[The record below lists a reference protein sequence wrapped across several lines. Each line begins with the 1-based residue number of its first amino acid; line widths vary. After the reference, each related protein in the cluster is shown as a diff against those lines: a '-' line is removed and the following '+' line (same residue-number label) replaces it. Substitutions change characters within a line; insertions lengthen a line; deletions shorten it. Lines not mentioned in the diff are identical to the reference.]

1 MAFKLDK
8 SSMMELIEDSPALNT
23 LKNQYTPDEIWDLLE
38 DKEQISDDEELFN
51 ALMAVMYATR
61 PKGVL

>member
-1 MAFKLDK
+1 MFKVDK
-8 SSMMELIEDSPALNT
+8 ARVTEMLEDDPSLGT
-23 LKNQYTPDEIWDLLE
+23 LRNQYSVDEIWELLE
-38 DKEQISDDEELFN
+38 DKETIGNEEELYN

>member
-1 MAFKLDK
+1 MFKLTKD
-8 SSMMELIEDSPALNT
+8 SMMELIEDSPALNT
-23 LKNQYTPDEIWDLLE
+23 LKNQYTPDEIWDQLE
-38 DKEQISDDEELFN
+38 EKDQISDDEDLFN

>member
-1 MAFKLDK
+1 MFKLTKD
-8 SSMMELIEDSPALNT
+8 SMMELIEDSPALNT
-23 LKNQYTPDEIWDLLE
+23 LKNQYTADEIWEALE
-38 DKEQISDDEELFN
+38 DKDKISDDEDLFN

>member
-1 MAFKLDK
+1 MFKVTRETVAEMLD
-8 SSMMELIEDSPALNT
+8 DNPALGT
-23 LKNQYTPDEIWDLLE
+23 LKNQFSLDEIWENLE
-38 DKEQISDDEELFN
+38 DKDQISDDEGLFN

>member
-1 MAFKLDK
+1 MAFKLTRET
-8 SSMMELIEDSPALNT
+8 MMELVEDSPALNT
-23 LKNQYTPDEIWDLLE
+23 LKNQYEPDEIWELLE
-38 DKEQISDDEELFN
+38 DKEQITDDEELFN

>member
-1 MAFKLDK
+1 MFKLTKD
-8 SSMMELIEDSPALNT
+8 SMMELIEDSPALNT
-23 LKNQYTPDEIWDLLE
+23 LKNQYTADEIWEALE
-38 DKEQISDDEELFN
+38 DKDQISDDEELFN

>member
-1 MAFKLDK
+1 MFKLTK
-8 SSMMELIEDSPALNT
+8 ATMMELIEDSPALNT
-23 LKNQYTPDEIWDLLE
+23 LNNQYTADEIWDALE
-38 DKEQISDDEELFN
+38 DKDKISDDEELFN